1 MPIKKSLLKFL
12 LLISASYGL
21 WFICYEYYLKPSGHL
36 DHIITEYVTIGIC
49 HLLDISGYIS
59 HYTIALKHGETY
71 IFVEPFVLPTVRV
84 GASCNGLELL
94 VLFSL
99 FIICYPGQSMV
110 KIPFVVF
117 GNLLIHG
124 INILRNYWLTL
135 MTMQHSPFY
144 DLFHRYIFIF
154 MVYGAIFVLWILWT
168 NHFSGLNIHFK
179 SHRLIVITLGILL
192 LLLSLLK
199 DYITPDYLNTPSAA
213 FLSPK
218 NLQENP
224 FFTISTHPI
233 FWLLSFLY
241 SAIFILLPTYLIKL
255 LYNKQMAS
263 YIFGILLFIALSEY
277 ALLFSQ
283 QTSMVYHI
291 LPKINR
297 YFHSPIMLLFFIAA
311 LQLNFKKDGLNG

>member
-1 MPIKKSLLKFL
+1 MSIKKSLLQFL

-49 HLLDISGYIS
+49 NLLDISGYIS
-59 HYTIALKHGETY
+59 HYTIALKPGETY
-71 IFVEPFVLPTVRV
+71 IFVSPQVLPAVRV

-99 FIICYPGQSMV
+99 FIICYPGNSLI

-135 MTMQHSPFY
+135 MTLHHSPYY
-144 DLFHRYIFIF
+144 DLFHRYVFIF
-154 MVYGAIFVLWILWT
+154 MVYGTIFSLWILWA
-168 NHFSGLNIHFK
+168 NYFSGLNIHFK
-179 SHRLIVITLGILL
+179 SHRLSIIALGILL
-192 LLLSLLK
+192 LFLSLLK
-199 DYITPDYLNTPSAA
+199 DYITPDYLNSPQAA

-218 NLQENP
+218 NLHVNP
-224 FFTISTHPI
+224 IFTFTSHPI
-233 FWLLSFLY
+233 YWLLSFLY
-241 SAIFILLPTYLIKL
+241 SAIFILLPTYIIQL
-255 LYNKQMAS
+255 LYNKQMAI
-263 YIFGILLFIALSEY
+263 YIFWILLFIGLSEY

-283 QTSMVYHI
+283 QTSLIYHV

-297 YFHSPIMLLFFIAA
+297 YFHSPILLLFFIAA
-311 LQLNFKKDGLNG
+311 LQLNVKKDGSN